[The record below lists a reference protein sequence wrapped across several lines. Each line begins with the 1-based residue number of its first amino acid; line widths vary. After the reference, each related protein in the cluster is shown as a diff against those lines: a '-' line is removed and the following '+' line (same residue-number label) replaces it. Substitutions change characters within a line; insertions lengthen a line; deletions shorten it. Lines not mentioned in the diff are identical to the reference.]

1 MSQTTLSSP
10 TRASLDPIF
19 RPRTIAVIG
28 ATEAVGSVGRT
39 VFSNLIAT
47 PSNAKIFPVNPK
59 RDSVLG
65 VKAYP
70 SVADCPAK
78 IDLAVIVTPA
88 PAVPAIVSQC
98 ADAGVGGV
106 LVISAGF
113 KELGP
118 EGIALENQILQHARR
133 GKMRVVGP
141 NCLGVMNPIAGMNA
155 TFAKGIAKPGNVAFL
170 SQSGALLTAIL
181 DHSFREQI
189 GFSAFVSTGTMV
201 DVGWGDWIDYLGGD
215 PHTHAILIYM
225 ESIGDARA
233 FLSAAREV
241 SLTKP
246 IIMIKAGRTEAAA
259 KAAAS
264 HTGSLT
270 GSDEVFDAAFRR
282 TGVLRVTTIADL
294 FSMAE
299 VLAKQPRPRG
309 PRLSIVTN
317 AGGPGV
323 LATDSLINSGGELT
337 PLSDATMKQLNEFLP
352 PHWSRNNPVDILG
365 DAGADRY
372 SKALQ
377 IVAADEN
384 ADGMLVVLTPQD
396 MTDPL
401 PIAQQLLQYAKIEG
415 KPVIASFMGGP
426 TVDPA
431 RHALAAA
438 GIPDFAYPDTA
449 ARAFTYM
456 WKYTYNLRGI
466 YETPGVVKEDADA
479 EFARKHA
486 AEEVEHILRKARD
499 SGRTLLDEV
508 ESKQI
513 LELYGI
519 PTVPTVVAT
528 TSTDAASAAKKFG
541 FPVVLKLYSQT
552 ITHKTDVGGVKLNL
566 IDESAVKRAFDEIR
580 ASVTERAGAEHFQGV
595 TVQPMIRLKDAYEII
610 IGSSNDA
617 QFGPVL
623 LFGSGGALVEV
634 YKDRALAL
642 PPLNATLARRAM
654 EQTKIYEALKGV
666 RGRAPCDLPA
676 LEQVFVRFSQLVVE
690 QKWIKEIDINPLVI
704 NSQRMLAL
712 DGRVVLHDLDTKE
725 EDLPKSAIRPYPTQY
740 VQHWTLKD
748 GTPITI
754 RPIRPEDEPL
764 MIPFHQSLSDRTVR
778 LRYFHPIK
786 YAQRVEHER
795 LSRVCF
801 NDYDRELALVAET
814 RDENGVR
821 KIIGI
826 GRLSKTPGGDSGE
839 YAVLIADAWQAKGL
853 GGKLLTRIIE
863 IAKAEKLKTLF
874 AEILPDNTP
883 MLRISEKLGFKL
895 IRRLE
900 DSDVFS
906 ELSL

>member
-1 MSQTTLSSP
+1 MPVWVAYWSFP
-10 TRASLDPIF
+10 RAS
-19 RPRTIAVIG
+19 R
-28 ATEAVGSVGRT
+28 
-39 VFSNLIAT
+39 N
-47 PSNAKIFPVNPK
+47 
-59 RDSVLG
+59 
-65 VKAYP
+65 
-70 SVADCPAK
+70 
-78 IDLAVIVTPA
+78 
-88 PAVPAIVSQC
+88 
-98 ADAGVGGV
+98 
-106 LVISAGF
+106 SA
-113 KELGP
+113 P

-141 NCLGVMNPIAGMNA
+141 NCLGVMNPISGMNA

-215 PHTHAILIYM
+215 PNTHAILIYM

-246 IIMIKAGRTEAAA
+246 IIMIKAGRTEAAG

-323 LATDSLINSGGELT
+323 LATDSLIKSGGELT

-401 PIAQQLLQYAKIEG
+401 PIAQQLSQYAKIEG

-426 TVDPA
+426 TVDAA

-519 PTVPTVVAT
+519 PTVPTVVANS
-528 TSTDAASAAKKFG
+528 STDAAAAAKKFG
-541 FPVVLKLYSQT
+541 FPVVLKIYSQT
-552 ITHKTDVGGVKLNL
+552 ITTKPT
-566 IDESAVKRAFDEIR
+566 SA
-580 ASVTERAGAEHFQGV
+580 
-595 TVQPMIRLKDAYEII
+595 
-610 IGSSNDA
+610 
-617 QFGPVL
+617 
-623 LFGSGGALVEV
+623 AL
-634 YKDRALAL
+634 
-642 PPLNATLARRAM
+642 
-654 EQTKIYEALKGV
+654 
-666 RGRAPCDLPA
+666 
-676 LEQVFVRFSQLVVE
+676 S
-690 QKWIKEIDINPLVI
+690 
-704 NSQRMLAL
+704 
-712 DGRVVLHDLDTKE
+712 
-725 EDLPKSAIRPYPTQY
+725 
-740 VQHWTLKD
+740 
-748 GTPITI
+748 
-754 RPIRPEDEPL
+754 
-764 MIPFHQSLSDRTVR
+764 
-778 LRYFHPIK
+778 
-786 YAQRVEHER
+786 
-795 LSRVCF
+795 
-801 NDYDRELALVAET
+801 
-814 RDENGVR
+814 
-821 KIIGI
+821 
-826 GRLSKTPGGDSGE
+826 
-839 YAVLIADAWQAKGL
+839 
-853 GGKLLTRIIE
+853 
-863 IAKAEKLKTLF
+863 
-874 AEILPDNTP
+874 
-883 MLRISEKLGFKL
+883 
-895 IRRLE
+895 
-900 DSDVFS
+900 
-906 ELSL
+906 